1 MSMIAGPIKIR
12 IQGKKLVKVA
22 SISLPKTHIIIPTME
37 KAKTFP
43 IVKSQTS
50 PHAIFFVKIY
60 YHTT

>member
-43 IVKSQTS
+43 IVKS
-50 PHAIFFVKIY
+50 
-60 YHTT
+60 